1 MQKLLIASVVLIAGA
16 FILADLQP
24 AHLQPAHT
32 NPHQQYRKYLVDFGK
47 EVESEVEFTYRAQI
61 FERFVLEM
69 EKHNADPSKTWKM
82 GINQFSDLTKE

>member
-16 FILADLQP
+16 LILAD
-24 AHLQPAHT
+24 LQPAHT

-47 EVESEVEFTYRAQI
+47 EVQSEVEFTYRAQI